1 MATVLKQDA
10 PTAPDIPAAT
20 VEAPKE
26 SGGKRRFVLPIVLVL
41 VALGALWAF
50 KQWSYGRVHE
60 STDDAAIDGH
70 LVPVLAKVSG
80 YVQAVTVSDNDH
92 VKGDSLLV
100 QIDPSEYKVRVAQAD
115 ADLAAARATA
125 GGAGTNGQAE
135 AMVEQASGQR
145 AALGA
150 QISAARANEVKARQ
164 DLARMQEL
172 ASKQIISKMQLDAAQ
187 AAAQAATA
195 NVVALQRQTTA
206 AGGTVA
212 SAQAGVRLADA
223 RLQGAQAALDNASLQ
238 LSYTRVLAP
247 APGIVSRKQVEP
259 GQLVQVGQPLLT
271 IVTDTGVFVTA
282 NFKETQLGDIK
293 VGQPAEIDVDAYS
306 GATAIGC
313 VESVSAATGSKFALL
328 PPDNATGN
336 FTKVV
341 QRIPIRIRVKQGLGN
356 ERPLRPGMSST
367 VHIDTKQPA
376 GKC

>member
-1 MATVLKQDA
+1 MATPIKQDA
-10 PTAPDIPAAT
+10 PASPDIPSVTAD
-20 VEAPKE
+20 APKAG
-26 SGGKRRFVLPIVLVL
+26 GGKRRFVLPIVLLFV
-41 VALGALWAF
+41 VLGAVWAF
-50 KQWSYGRVHE
+50 KQWSYGRAHE

-80 YVQAVTVSDNDH
+80 YVQNVTVSDNDH
-92 VKGDSLLV
+92 VKADSLLV

-125 GGAGTNGQAE
+125 GGAGTNGQAQ
-135 AMVEQASGQR
+135 AIVEQATGQR
-145 AALGA
+145 ASLDA
-150 QISAARANEVKARQ
+150 QIAAARANEVKARQ
-164 DLARMQEL
+164 DLARMEEL
-172 ASKQIISKMQLDAAQ
+172 AGKQVISKMQLDAAR
-187 AAAQAATA
+187 AAAQSASA
-195 NVVALQRQTTA
+195 NVVALQRQTSA
-206 AGGTVA
+206 AGGTIA

-223 RLQGAQAALDNASLQ
+223 RLQGAQAARDNAALQ
-238 LSYTRVLAP
+238 LGYTRVPAP

-282 NFKETQLGDIK
+282 NMKETQLGDIK
-293 VGQPAEIDVDAYS
+293 VGQPAEIDVDAYG

-341 QRIPIRIRVKQGLGN
+341 QRVPIRVRVKQGLGN
-356 ERPLRPGMSST
+356 DRPLRPGMSAT
-367 VHIDTKQPA
+367 VHVDTKQPA